1 MKINYSFIF
10 LLIFSLY
17 TGYFDKLLI
26 FFLCLI
32 FHELGHIIFIII
44 YNIKIKKIYLY
55 AYGFTMKLDDIKFDN
70 IKKNQKIL
78 VFSGGILINLFL
90 FIIFYKNDFGE
101 NNLLLF
107 SFNLLPIYPLDGYN
121 ILKQFINNTLLNNI
135 VIIGLIV
142 LFIIGY
148 YANSLGLI
156 FIDIMLI
163 VKNIKYYK
171 EKDKIYL
178 LKIINN
184 VI

>member
-17 TGYFDKLLI
+17 TGYIDKLLV
-26 FFLCLI
+26 FLLCLI
-32 FHELGHIIFIII
+32 LHELGHIFFIII
-44 YNIKIKKIYLY
+44 YNVKIKKIYLY
-55 AYGFTMKLDDIKFDN
+55 AYGFSMTLDDIRFDN
-70 IKKNQKIL
+70 IKKYQKIL
-78 VFSGGILINLFL
+78 VFSGGILVNLLL
-90 FIIFYKNDFGE
+90 FIIFYKSDFGR

-121 ILKQFINNTLLNNI
+121 LLKQFINNTLLNNI
-135 VIIGLIV
+135 VIICLIV

-148 YANSLGLI
+148 YTNSLGLI
-156 FIDIMLI
+156 LIDVMLI